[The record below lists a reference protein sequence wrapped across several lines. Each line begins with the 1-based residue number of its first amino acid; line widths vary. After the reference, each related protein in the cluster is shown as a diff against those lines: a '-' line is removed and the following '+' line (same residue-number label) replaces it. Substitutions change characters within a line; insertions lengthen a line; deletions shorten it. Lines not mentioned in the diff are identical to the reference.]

1 MIEVHGVHGVHGLTC
16 LNVPLK
22 GDPTSSAGEIAV
34 SLNCPVVLKNALPR
48 GGINIPLTLSLTY
61 T

>member
-1 MIEVHGVHGVHGLTC
+1 M

-22 GDPTSSAGEIAV
+22 GDPTSSAGEIAI
-34 SLNCPVVLKNALPR
+34 SLNCPVVLKNALLH
-48 GGINIPLTLSLTY
+48 GGINILLTLSLTY